1 MRAIILTFA
10 ILAACAPTRETGPE
24 AAWSLNET
32 PGRLTLTAADADGPV
47 LAMTCVQASRGF
59 IMQAFRMQPI
69 ASNEEFSF
77 GTTDDAV
84 LLVAD
89 TGSTAPG
96 VVARGTIPEF
106 VLNSMLSSAAI
117 VGLYGE
123 QRLGPITAPLD
134 LAGGFAGACIAPS
147 TERIRAIGAASVEP
161 APQDGSPA
169 IEAGRSGALRE

>member
-1 MRAIILTFA
+1 MH
-10 ILAACAPTRETGPE
+10 
-24 AAWSLNET
+24 
-32 PGRLTLTAADADGPV
+32 
-47 LAMTCVQASRGF
+47 
-59 IMQAFRMQPI
+59 PI
-69 ASNEEFSF
+69 ASDEEFSF

-134 LAGGFAGACIAPS
+134 LAGAFAGACIAPS
-147 TERIRAIGAASVEP
+147 TKRIRAIGRRFRRACAAGWSRP
-161 APQDGSPA
+161 PLRLR
-169 IEAGRSGALRE
+169 RSGALRE